1 MENNSVLR
9 TVVRVALPLLLICLV
24 VSALVALVYG
34 VTVGPIAEGERA
46 RKEEAIRLIFTDAAS
61 FEEGGTTPT
70 PEGEYVTY
78 YTVKNE
84 GGTVIGYCVDYTG
97 TSDYGGDVNM
107 MIGVSTAGKV
117 TGLQVISHSETFM
130 DRYTDEKGRYTGV
143 DAPRGSDVSAGAT
156 LSYNALR
163 NAIEAIEAMEWGG
176 AQ

>member
-34 VTVGPIAEGERA
+34 VTAGPIAEGERA
-46 RKEEAIRLIFTDAAS
+46 RKEQAIRLIFADAAS
-61 FEEGGTTPT
+61 FEEGTAPTTD
-70 PEGEYVTY
+70 GVNAA

-84 GGTVIGYCVDYTG
+84 AGTVIGYCVDYTG

-107 MIGVSTAGKV
+107 MIGVGTDGKV
-117 TGLQVISHSETFM
+117 LGLQVISHAETFI
-130 DRYTDEKGRYTGV
+130 DRYTDDKGRYTGV

>member
-1 MENNSVLR
+1 MGNNSVLR

-34 VTVGPIAEGERA
+34 ITEGPIAEGERA

-61 FEEGGTTPT
+61 FEEDASRKG
-70 PEGEYVTY
+70 EGVNAVYA
-78 YTVKNE
+78 VKNE

-107 MIGVSTAGKV
+107 MIGVSTNGKV
-117 TGLQVISHSETFM
+117 TGLQVISHAETFI
-130 DRYTDEKGRYTGV
+130 DRYTDADGRYTGV

-176 AQ
+176 AK